1 MPTGYTHKVV
11 DGTLTEFADFALEC
25 ARAFGALLELR
36 DDPAAP
42 IPTEI
47 KPSTYAQ
54 ERLDEATK
62 EYLRLSSLTGEALSA
77 EIAEEYAEEK
87 ARRAEYRAKG
97 KETNERL
104 NKMSAAVA
112 NWTPPTAA
120 HTRFKEFMLQQ
131 LDISRETSCDEEADQ
146 FIEPVLPSVDEW
158 LDKRLTR
165 LKKQIKD
172 YAGEQAWENT
182 LAQSRT
188 LWLQQLRASLRSS

>member
-25 ARAFGALLELR
+25 ARAFGALIDLR
-36 DDPAAP
+36 DDSAAP

-54 ERLDEATK
+54 ERLDEVTK

-120 HTRFKEFMLQQ
+120 HTRLKEFMLQQ

-146 FIEPVLPSVDEW
+146 FIEPVLPSADEW

-188 LWLQQLRASLRSS
+188 LWLQQLRVSLRSS

>member
-1 MPTGYTHKVV
+1 MPTGYTYKVV
-11 DGTLTEFADFALEC
+11 NGTLTEFADFALEC

-62 EYLRLSSLTGEALSA
+62 EYLRLSSSTLEALSA

-104 NKMSAAVA
+104 DKMSAAVA

-120 HTRFKEFMLQQ
+120 HTRLKEFMLYQ

-146 FIEPVLPSVDEW
+146 FIEPVLPSAEEW